1 MPVAR
6 PLPSLAAVGAA
17 LAFAVLACATPLRA
31 QEPVPGPD
39 SAAAA
44 DSTVTRLAPI
54 EVIGSIVPSAG
65 PGVGSGIPARISV
78 VTGAEIDRW
87 EPRLLADALARQ
99 PGISLYDDLGS
110 PYKITLQSRGFTS
123 SPVVGLPQGL
133 SVFLDGVPVNEPDA
147 AQVNFDVLPLEHVQR
162 VELLS
167 GTSSLLGPNS
177 LGGAVNL
184 ITRRGDGPVRG
195 EVELS
200 GGSYGLYS
208 AEATAGGGAGGWSY
222 YGGGGYD
229 QDDGWRDVT
238 SARLYNAFV
247 NVGRSSERRGINV
260 QLYGAESRARTAG
273 SLPESVFGVR
283 PEANFSA
290 NDFEDLTQLHAAVAG
305 FQRLGAGRGSFNVY
319 YRQNDAERFNVN
331 QASDPDVRSFS
342 ENRTAGANVD
352 YRVGGRAL
360 GGAAGLRVGASGSAN
375 DVDIEILA
383 DSTKFGGAETLTT
396 SVTSP
401 ISRVGLYTVGDVR
414 YGPLTLSAGGR
425 FDRVRVPF
433 RNRRNPARDTTSTY
447 NRFNPKG
454 GVSLALGRRGS
465 VYVSGGQS
473 FRAPAVIELAC
484 ADPQE
489 PCPLPFALGDD
500 PPLDP
505 VIATTGEVGGQYLL
519 GPAVLTASA
528 YRTGVRNDIFLF
540 PYEEAAGEPEGS
552 TIDGY
557 FANVSRTRREGVEL
571 GSTVALAR
579 GASLFANYAY
589 TRATYQTD
597 DVDIFSIRGEAA
609 ENEGVEVNEVEAGDR
624 FPLVPAHT
632 FRAGADVPLARGVE
646 VGADVRHTGRQW
658 LRGDEANETSPLGG
672 YTVAN
677 ARVGY
682 SFGGWGV
689 QAVAYN
695 VFDRR
700 YATFGTFNLNQGN
713 GDALERFLTPGQP
726 RVFRLIVRRG
736 FGAAD
741 VDD

>member
-1 MPVAR
+1 MPLAR
-6 PLPSLAAVGAA
+6 SLPPLAGAA
-17 LAFAVLACATPLRA
+17 LACALAAPLRA
-31 QEPVPGPD
+31 QEPTAPAD
-39 SAAAA
+39 SAAA

-110 PYKITLQSRGFTS
+110 PYKLTLQSRGFTS

-147 AQVNFDVLPLEHVQR
+147 AQVNFDVLPLEHIQR

-200 GGSYGLYS
+200 AGSYGLYS
-208 AEATAGGGAGGWSY
+208 AEASAGGGAGGWSY
-222 YGGGGYD
+222 YGGAGYD
-229 QDDGWRDVT
+229 ADDGWRDVT

-247 NVGRSSERRGINV
+247 NVGRSSERRGVNV

-273 SLPESVFGVR
+273 SLPASVFGVR
-283 PEANFSA
+283 PESNFSA
-290 NDFEDLTQLHAAVAG
+290 NDFEDLTQLHAAAAG

-331 QASDPDVRSFS
+331 QESDPDVRSFS
-342 ENRTAGANVD
+342 ANRTGGANVD

-360 GGAAGLRVGASGSAN
+360 GGAAGLRVGASGAVN
-375 DVDIEILA
+375 DVDVEIRA

-401 ISRVGLYTVGDVR
+401 ISRLGLYTVGDVR
-414 YGPLTLSAGGR
+414 YGPVTLSAGGR

-465 VYVSGGQS
+465 VYASGGQS

-505 VIATTGEVGGQYLL
+505 VIATTAEVGGQYLL

-540 PYEEAAGEPEGS
+540 PYEEESGEPEGS

-579 GASLFANYAY
+579 GAALFANYAY
-589 TRATYQTD
+589 TRATFRTSD
-597 DVDIFSIRGEAA
+597 LDIFSIRSEAA
-609 ENEGVEVNEVEAGDR
+609 ENEGAEVNEVEVGDR

-632 FRAGADVPLARGVE
+632 FRAGADVPLGRGVE

-658 LRGDEANETSPLGG
+658 LRGDEANETSPLAG

-677 ARVGY
+677 ARAGV

-689 QAVAYN
+689 QAVVYN
-695 VFDRR
+695 LFGRR

-726 RVFRLIVRRG
+726 RVVRLIVRRG
-736 FGAAD
+736 FGAPG